1 MCTLK
6 CTFLVKRLSDSR
18 LLSSPGHVGEF
29 NATPYKSY
37 CTSQG
42 SVLPERLLRM
52 IVLVVVPVEAELVVA
67 DGQVPLD
74 LVHVVVD
81 DLAVIVIVGLVFVF
95 VVIVLVA

>member
-1 MCTLK
+1 
-6 CTFLVKRLSDSR
+6 
-18 LLSSPGHVGEF
+18 
-29 NATPYKSY
+29 
-37 CTSQG
+37 
-42 SVLPERLLRM
+42 M

-95 VVIVLVA
+95 VIVVIVA